1 MICYMYHFIVNPV
14 SRSGKGLK
22 LWQKQIEPEL
32 KTQNIEYSVEFSKE
46 RGDVTNIV
54 EKISSAAKNESNCI
68 IVILGGDGTVNDA
81 VQGIKDFENT
91 TLAYIPTGSS
101 NDFARDLKL
110 PKSVKKNLRRILDAK
125 APVLMDVGQV
135 ETERGTRRFA
145 VSSGLGFDGAVCQ
158 KSVHSIL
165 KKRLNK
171 IGLGKLT
178 YLGIALNQII
188 NAPKVDAEITF
199 ADGKKVNAKNLL
211 FFAAMVHKYEGGG
224 FKFCP
229 KADAY
234 DGELDFICAAN
245 KTVPGILLALPTAFF
260 GFHSIFKGIDIYRFK
275 TAEIKTSI
283 PLWLHTDGEVGYKAQ
298 YLNFS
303 QLEQKLK
310 FIL

>member
-22 LWQKQIEPEL
+22 LWQQQIEPEL

-54 EKISSAAKNESNCI
+54 AKISSAAKNESNCI

-110 PKSVKKNLRRILDAK
+110 PKSVKKNLRRILSAK

-303 QLEQKLK
+303 QVDEKLK

>member
-1 MICYMYHFIVNPV
+1 MYHFIVNPV

-303 QLEQKLK
+303 QVDEKLK

>member
-1 MICYMYHFIVNPV
+1 MYHFIVNPV
-14 SRSGKGLK
+14 SRSGKSLK

>member
-1 MICYMYHFIVNPV
+1 MYHFIVNPV

-32 KTQNIEYSVEFSKE
+32 KTQNIEYSVKFSKE

-54 EKISSAAKNESNCI
+54 AKISSAAKNESNCI

-275 TAEIKTSI
+275 NAEIKTSI

>member
-1 MICYMYHFIVNPV
+1 MYHFIVNPV

-22 LWQKQIEPEL
+22 LWQQQIEPEL

-54 EKISSAAKNESNCI
+54 AKISSAAKNESNCI

-303 QLEQKLK
+303 QVDEKLK

>member
-1 MICYMYHFIVNPV
+1 MYHFIVNPV

-22 LWQKQIEPEL
+22 LWQQQIEPEL

-54 EKISSAAKNESNCI
+54 AKISSAAKNESNCI

-110 PKSVKKNLRRILDAK
+110 PKSVKKNLRRILSAK

-303 QLEQKLK
+303 QVDEKLK

>member
-22 LWQKQIEPEL
+22 LWQQQIEPEL

-54 EKISSAAKNESNCI
+54 AKISSAAKNESNCI

-110 PKSVKKNLRRILDAK
+110 PKSVKKNLRRILSAK

-178 YLGIALNQII
+178 YLGIALNKII

>member
-1 MICYMYHFIVNPV
+1 MYHFIVNPV